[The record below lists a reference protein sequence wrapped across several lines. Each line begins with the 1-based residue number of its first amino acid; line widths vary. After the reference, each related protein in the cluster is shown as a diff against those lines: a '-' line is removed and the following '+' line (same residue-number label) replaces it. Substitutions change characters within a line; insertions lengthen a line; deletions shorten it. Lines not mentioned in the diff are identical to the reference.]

1 MPKAL
6 EQKLMKEAKTEAAEI
21 IRDARDKAKQVMQE
35 AEQTAG
41 EMIERVKTEA
51 NLKSANIVNQS
62 LEIAS
67 RMMNMAKSQEK
78 AGKQKHPGARTVYKA
93 KDTNHDYK
101 EMIRFLI
108 EDYRAGTLKTGDGED
123 LKEKLEALKEDDSW
137 DSLSADVKAL
147 ALINLLKHR
156 VPET

>member
-1 MPKAL
+1 
-6 EQKLMKEAKTEAAEI
+6 
-21 IRDARDKAKQVMQE
+21 
-35 AEQTAG
+35 
-41 EMIERVKTEA
+41 
-51 NLKSANIVNQS
+51 
-62 LEIAS
+62 
-67 RMMNMAKSQEK
+67 MAKSQEK
-78 AGKQKHPGARTVYKA
+78 AGAKQKHSGARTVFKA

-123 LKEKLEALKEDDSW
+123 LKQKLETLKEDDNW
-137 DSLSADVKAL
+137 DSLSPDVKAL